1 MPIASFE
8 LVLHGISRKPRRKIF
23 ASGRIHICFLAALC
37 LLPLPA
43 RADWFDA
50 HWQFRRPLQLDS
62 DADHTGSDLAMAEF
76 YTAGHA
82 AADGRDVRVSL
93 PDGRLVASH
102 VLMAGPGDRMRI
114 VFAIT
119 PGQNLYEV
127 YFGNPDPAAP
137 AGPHDVPYQTGLML
151 DMRHWIGRPFNDA
164 DQLASSWD
172 LSGPPI
178 GQTMIT
184 QPFYGY
190 DPLGEQSRVISKL
203 TGSLVAPVDGE
214 YLFAGSV
221 TGRGAVF
228 IDGKSVLY
236 IPGPAHDIR
245 YSSKISLQRGP
256 HDIVI
261 YFGISGNQY
270 SLSLAWRRPD
280 IDKVESIPP
289 TAFGVLSHAT
299 PQAMEERDKT
309 LVADFKAE
317 YQGECFEGE
326 NYSHRYQFTAFPPA
340 VAADTGA
347 NYDWDFGDGIIAQGP
362 TVEHVY
368 MTAGNYPVRL
378 TVHMGSNTDTQ
389 TSRIVVDRDWPNIL
403 QVTEDPILRQARVVA
418 QYDPARVPEQ
428 WLPLMAQI
436 EQDAQLGPPRLAAA
450 TQIARISRHASAVAS
465 LDCLRQTTQ
474 ALILASQP
482 EAAVKLL
489 DQVPVDS
496 DLEEKAASDEADL
509 LIWLLADFPRA
520 LAVTERLPIATDP
533 TLRLAHAESLILCGK
548 SDEGKKL
555 LDQLQSEQ
563 VDNGI
568 KAAAVSGAMARTIE
582 FRINERD
589 WQTGEQEW
597 QIWQERFPGVFAEG
611 YSVLLRIKLMQLRHS
626 PAAAKV
632 AEAFAD
638 GIRDSSYAP
647 QLLDLAAKLT
657 ATTDPAHSRQVRQE
671 LKDRYPED
679 PLSQEPGASN

>member
-1 MPIASFE
+1 MR
-8 LVLHGISRKPRRKIF
+8 RKPLAF
-23 ASGRIHICFLAALC
+23 ALTKFYLLASLF

-43 RADWFDA
+43 RADWFDS
-50 HWQFRRPLQLDS
+50 HWQFRRPLQLVS

-82 AADGRDVRVSL
+82 APDGRDVRVSL

-102 VLMAGPGDRMRI
+102 VLMAGPGDRVRI

-127 YFGNPDPAAP
+127 YFGNPDPAAVS
-137 AGPHDVPYQTGLML
+137 AAAQDVSYQSGLLL
-151 DMRHWIGRPFNDA
+151 DMRHWIGRPFSDA
-164 DQLASSWD
+164 GQLASSWD

-178 GQTMIT
+178 GQTMVA

-190 DPLGEQSRVISKL
+190 DPLGDQSRVITKL

-214 YLFAGSV
+214 YLFTGSV

-245 YSSKISLQRGP
+245 YASKITLQRGP
-256 HDIVI
+256 HNIVI

-270 SLSLAWRRPD
+270 LLSLAWRRPD
-280 IDKVESIPP
+280 IDKVEPIPAS
-289 TAFGVLSHAT
+289 AFGVVSHAI

-317 YQGECFEGE
+317 YQGECFVGD
-326 NYSHRYQFTAFPPA
+326 NYSHRLQFTAFPPS
-340 VAADTGA
+340 VAADA
-347 NYDWDFGDGIIAQGP
+347 VAHYDWDFGDGVTAQGP
-362 TVEHVY
+362 AVEHVY
-368 MTAGNYPVRL
+368 MTGGNYPVRL
-378 TVHMGSNTDTQ
+378 TVHMGTNTDTQ
-389 TSRIVVDRDWPNIL
+389 TSRIVVDRDWPNIM
-403 QVTEDPILRQARVVA
+403 QATEDPILRQARVIA

-428 WLPLMAQI
+428 WLPLMAEM
-436 EQDAQLGPPRLAAA
+436 EQDAQLGPARLAAA
-450 TQIARISRHASAVAS
+450 TQIARVSRHASAVAS

-474 ALILASQP
+474 ALILAGQP

-496 DLEEKAASDEADL
+496 DLQEKAASDEADL
-509 LIWLLADFPRA
+509 LIWWLADFPRA
-520 LAVTERLPIATDP
+520 LAVTERRPVATDR
-533 TLRLAHAESLILCGK
+533 TLRLAHAEALILCGK
-548 SDEGKKL
+548 SEDGTKL
-555 LDQLQSEQ
+555 LDQLQGEQ

-582 FRINERD
+582 FRINDHD

-597 QIWQERFPGVFAEG
+597 QTWQERFPGVFAEG

-638 GIRDSSYAP
+638 GIRNSSYSP

-657 ATTDPAHSRQVRQE
+657 AAPDPAHSQQLRQE

-679 PLSQEPGASN
+679 PLSQEAGTPTP